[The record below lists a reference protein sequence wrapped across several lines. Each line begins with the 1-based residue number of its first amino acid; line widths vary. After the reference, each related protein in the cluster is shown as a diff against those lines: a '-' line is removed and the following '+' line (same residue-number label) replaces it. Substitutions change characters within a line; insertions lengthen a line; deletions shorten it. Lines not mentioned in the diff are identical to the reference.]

1 MTYKTNDELVTI
13 KPGVLTVSEYTM
25 TPTSYL
31 VYVRVDNGGP
41 LKTQKTGGLHG
52 YSGPCLVNSL
62 VCIEGVWACASN
74 FCETEEQATLES
86 RKLRDSFISLM
97 RDIKG

>member
-1 MTYKTNDELVTI
+1 MNPKTNDELVTI
-13 KPGVLTVSEYTM
+13 KTGVLKASPYTLQ
-25 TPTSYL
+25 PVSYL
-31 VYVRVDNGGP
+31 VYVRVDNGEP
-41 LKTQKTGGLHG
+41 LETVKTGGLSG
-52 YSGPCLVNSL
+52 NSGPCLVNSL

-97 RDIKG
+97 RDSKG